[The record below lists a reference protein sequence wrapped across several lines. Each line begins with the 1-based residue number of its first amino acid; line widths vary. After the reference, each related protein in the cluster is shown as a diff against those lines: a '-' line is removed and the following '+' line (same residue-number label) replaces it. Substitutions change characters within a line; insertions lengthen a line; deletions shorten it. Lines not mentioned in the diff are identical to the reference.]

1 MERSFLHLLHAVL
14 SVALVLLVT
23 GCGEDPRFSANT
35 QYLGGGGTY
44 GGAQTGA
51 PRVTPSP
58 TGTAITP
65 AEVLPL
71 RSASENSAPIFTKAA
86 CSWVFRNCPPAAKD

>member
-35 QYLGGGGTY
+35 QYWAAAAY
-44 GGAQTGA
+44 GGAQGVA
-51 PRVTPSP
+51 VHRATPSRI
-58 TGTAITP
+58 GTAITP

-86 CSWVFRNCPPAAKD
+86 CSWVFRNCPPVAKD